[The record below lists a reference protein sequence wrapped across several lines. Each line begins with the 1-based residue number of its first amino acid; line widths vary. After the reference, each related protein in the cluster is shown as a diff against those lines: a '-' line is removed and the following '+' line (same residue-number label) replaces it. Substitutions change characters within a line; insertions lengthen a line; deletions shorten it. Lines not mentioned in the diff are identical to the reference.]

1 LIIEHEE
8 NMNEDAR
15 ADARGRS
22 ILLVHGHDCKPDQE
36 SLLEISLEAI
46 RAGIERDYPDCL
58 PAFDGVHTDIAYYG
72 DLNNELLA
80 KYGRHYDA
88 SLDIGDRRNALQ
100 ALRDIRERKRF
111 GIRQYDRLP
120 GKSAVPEFIADFIY
134 PILGLFGLT
143 MPIIRRLSHDFAE
156 YMAGGSDYSAQLR
169 ERVRTSLCSMLDR
182 GDHVMLV
189 THGTG
194 SVIAYDVLWQLS
206 HDAKLQDRY
215 GAAKVDM
222 WVTMGSPLGD
232 RRIRKR
238 LVGAL
243 QKAAQ
248 PYPTNVISWHNVAAE
263 DDYTCHDKT
272 LADDFRKMMSQRMVS
287 AVTDY
292 RVFNLAV
299 RYGRSNPHSSVGY
312 YIHPRLS
319 KIIADWINSA

>member
-1 LIIEHEE
+1 
-8 NMNEDAR
+8 MNEDAR
-15 ADARGRS
+15 GDGRGRS
-22 ILLVHGHDCKPDQE
+22 ILLVHGHDCKPDRE
-36 SLLEISLEAI
+36 SLLEISLTAI
-46 RAGIERDYPDCL
+46 RAGIERDYADCL
-58 PAFDGVHTDIAYYG
+58 QAFDGVHTDIAYYG

-80 KYGRHYDA
+80 KYGRNYDA
-88 SLDIGDRRNALQ
+88 DLDIGDRRNALQ
-100 ALRDIRERKRF
+100 ALRNIPERKRF

-134 PILGLFGLT
+134 PVLGLFGLT
-143 MPIIRRLSHDFAE
+143 MPIIRRMSRDFAE
-156 YMAGGSDYSAQLR
+156 YIAGGSDFSAQLQ

-182 GDHVMLV
+182 GDHVMLL
-189 THGTG
+189 THGSG

-206 HDAKLQDRY
+206 HDAELQDRY
-215 GAAKVDM
+215 GAAKIDM
-222 WVTMGSPLGD
+222 WVTLGSPLGD

-238 LVGAL
+238 LAGAT

-292 RVFNLAV
+292 RVFNQAV
-299 RYGRSNPHSSVGY
+299 RYGRSNPHSSIGY
-312 YIHPRLS
+312 YIHPRVS
-319 KIIADWINSA
+319 KIIADWINST